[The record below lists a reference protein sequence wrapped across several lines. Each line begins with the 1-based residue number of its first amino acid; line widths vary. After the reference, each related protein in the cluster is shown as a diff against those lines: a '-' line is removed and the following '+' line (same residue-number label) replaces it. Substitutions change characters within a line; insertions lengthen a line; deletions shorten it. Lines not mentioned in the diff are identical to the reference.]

1 MDVQELRAMKLH
13 DRVNIGDF
21 LIVRVPGGWL
31 YVFTPSLH
39 HGLPGSSAKP
49 PMCFVQ
55 EYWFNSRA
63 VS

>member
-13 DRVNIGDF
+13 DIFTFGDF
-21 LIVRVPGGWL
+21 LIVRVAGGWL
-31 YVFTPSLH
+31 YVYSNYDQSVTSRH
-39 HGLPGSSAKP
+39 QP
-49 PMCFVQ
+49 PTMCFVQ

>member
-13 DRVNIGDF
+13 DKFTFGDF

-31 YVFTPSLH
+31 YIYTIGNLH
-39 HGLPGSSAKP
+39 QSAKP
-49 PMCFVQ
+49 TMCFVQ

>member
-13 DRVNIGDF
+13 DRTLIGDL
-21 LIVRVPGGWL
+21 LIVRVAGGWL
-31 YVFTPSLH
+31 YIYSNYDQSVTSRQPT
-39 HGLPGSSAKP
+39 
-49 PMCFVQ
+49 MCFVQ